1 MTQISFYTFK
11 KKKKKKKIN
20 ADKLDFELKKLQF
33 GNLSGFVVG
42 VAIGL
47 AVLITG

>member
-1 MTQISFYTFK
+1 MTQISFYIYL
-11 KKKKKKKIN
+11 KKKKIN
-20 ADKLDFELKKLQF
+20 VDNLDFELKKLQF